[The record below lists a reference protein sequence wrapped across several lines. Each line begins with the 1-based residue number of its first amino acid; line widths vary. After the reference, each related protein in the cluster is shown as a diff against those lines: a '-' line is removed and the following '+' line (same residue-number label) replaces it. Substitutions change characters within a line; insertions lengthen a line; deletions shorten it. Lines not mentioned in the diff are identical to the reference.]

1 MVEQEQRFEQWC
13 IVELFGHQKLAGV
26 VSEAQI
32 GGCSFI
38 RVDVPEM
45 HGQPAFTRFYGE
57 KAIYSITP
65 VSEEVARAAMDYLR
79 VRPVAT
85 YMLPSPEPTSTSA
98 VPRESVEPGIIGDEI
113 DSIDP
118 WDDEE
123 EDPEEGGVPF

>member
-1 MVEQEQRFEQWC
+1 MEQQEQRFESWC

-26 VSEAQI
+26 VAEAQI

-85 YMLPSPEPTSTSA
+85 YMLPEPSPPLSVPDERDEWPDEAEEP
-98 VPRESVEPGIIGDEI
+98 R
-113 DSIDP
+113 
-118 WDDEE
+118 EE
-123 EDPEEGGVPF
+123 EDPEEDGVPF

>member
-1 MVEQEQRFEQWC
+1 VEQEQGFEQWC

-26 VSEAQI
+26 VAEAQI

-65 VSEEVARAAMDYLR
+65 VSEEVARAAMGYLR

-85 YMLPSPEPTSTSA
+85 YVLPEPSPSSVGEQPEPA
-98 VPRESVEPGIIGDEI
+98 AY
-113 DSIDP
+113 
-118 WDDEE
+118 DEE
-123 EDPEEGGVPF
+123 EWPDETGEPWEEEGLEEDEVLL